1 MTFLGFVKTCN
12 RFLLCQDVGMKR
24 PQIYL
29 IESKDRQNLAE
40 TFMRFQEFYESPV
53 FAGRH
58 FSVAEFA
65 SWYTMEYGSFSYARD
80 WSGFNIPS
88 WVMEPF
94 KNGNFD
100 PLTEKEKK
108 LLDVL
113 KSTSS
118 KDYIIGVTPQDEWY
132 KDTIKHEFVHGCFF
146 TNPEYR
152 KTVDN
157 FIKDQNP
164 EAIKKALT
172 LMGYGKDVL
181 NDETNAYLLT
191 EPQTLGYYVS
201 LGDGVKLRE
210 KLDSFFQKYFGF
222 SMVNTSVDTLIKR
235 VERFSI

>member
-1 MTFLGFVKTCN
+1 LGNFVKTCN
-12 RFLLCQDVGMKR
+12 RFLLCQDGGMKR
-24 PQIYL
+24 PEIYL
-29 IESKDRQNLAE
+29 IESQDRQNLAE

-53 FAGRH
+53 FAGKH

-65 SWYTMEYGSFSYARD
+65 SWYAMEYGSFSYARD

-88 WVMEPF
+88 WVMDPF

-108 LLDVL
+108 LLEIL
-113 KSTSS
+113 KGTSN

-157 FIKDQNP
+157 FIKGQNP
-164 EAIKKALT
+164 EAIKKALS

-201 LGDGVKLRE
+201 LGDGVKLRD
-210 KLDSFFQKYFGF
+210 KLDYIFQKYFGF
-222 SMVNTSVDTLIKR
+222 SMVKTSVDTLIKR